1 MKKILLLLFI
11 VSIYHSNAQ
20 TSFQHEFPNG
30 NRFIKSNSVLQ
41 NTDGS
46 YYMVG
51 REDTLVNATQARTGF
66 VKMTDSLGN
75 IQWTRYYPIVDCY
88 GLEFNK
94 IIKTSDSNFV
104 IIGNY
109 DDGFGIG
116 PNFQDALICKIDPAG
131 NMLWY
136 KKYGGVSGDDGVDV
150 IELQNHD
157 LVMLASYGVEE
168 NLFVYNSFQLI
179 RTDANGDSLWTK
191 HYYNYDQLEKFPTGF
206 TLTSDGGYLMVG
218 SATNFNGLTNSHI
231 IKTDSQGD
239 TLWTK
244 TISPNTNSEMISAFP
259 NQGSVT
265 IVSENDISFNE
276 WKPVIS
282 NYSNSGILNWTDTI
296 FDNDINIVSA
306 VQTADNGFAL
316 ACTKTDA
323 LNPYTFVLKTDS
335 LGNKLWEQ
343 NLNLSILYEPN
354 EIALTNDQGLVI
366 TGTSLINTPSI
377 HLTKIVDSSL
387 VTTNLPL
394 LNNNRLISIYPNPA
408 HDFISF
414 DVSENDLDKVNL
426 GYLTDICGNKIRTY
440 SKEFIKVK
448 KLNLSDLDT
457 GIYFL
462 ILRTENNNYNL
473 SGKIIK
479 Q

>member
-1 MKKILLLLFI
+1 MKKTLLLLLI
-11 VSIYHSNAQ
+11 LTVCQTNAQ
-20 TSFQHEFPNG
+20 TTFQHEFPNG
-30 NRFIKSNSVLQ
+30 NRFIKSNSVIQ

-51 REDTLVNATQARTGF
+51 SEDTLVNATQARTGF

-75 IQWTRYYPIVDCY
+75 LQWTRYYPIVDCY

-94 IIKTSDSNFV
+94 IIKTADSNFV
-104 IIGNY
+104 VIGNY
-109 DDGFGIG
+109 NDGFGIG

-136 KKYGGVSGDDGVDV
+136 KKYGGVGSDDGVDV
-150 IELQNHD
+150 FELQNHD

-179 RTDANGDSLWTK
+179 YTDANGDSLWTK
-191 HYYNYDQLEKFPTGF
+191 HYYNYDQLERFPTGF
-206 TLTSDGGYLMVG
+206 TATSDGGFLMVG
-218 SATNFNGLTNSHI
+218 GATNFNGLTNSHI

-239 TLWTK
+239 TMWTK
-244 TISPNTNSEMISAFP
+244 TISPNTNSEMINIFP

-265 IVSENDISFNE
+265 IIGENDISFNE

-282 NYSNSGILNWTDTI
+282 NYSNSGILNWADTI
-296 FDNDINIVSA
+296 FDNNINVVSA
-306 VQTADNGFAL
+306 VQTADNGFAI
-316 ACTKTDA
+316 ACTKTDS

-354 EIALTNDQGLVI
+354 EIVTTNDQALVI
-366 TGTSLINTPSI
+366 TGTSLISSPSI
-377 HLTKIVDSSL
+377 HLTRIADSSL
-387 VTTNLPL
+387 VPTNIPL
-394 LNNNRLISIYPNPA
+394 LNNNRLLNVYPNPA
-408 HDFISF
+408 NEYIFI
-414 DVSENDLDKVNL
+414 DITENDLNTMTSA
-426 GYLTDICGNKIRTY
+426 YLTDIYGNKIRLY
-440 SKEFIKVK
+440 SKELINLK
-448 KLNLSDLDT
+448 KLDLSDLDT

-462 ILRTENNNYNL
+462 ILRTENNDSFLY
-473 SGKIIK
+473 SKIIK
-479 Q
+479 K